1 MEKFKYELEKKERYY
16 SEIEQENRRLKPY
29 YEKFNQMKEIIEE
42 TMEKVFSLFYF
53 LSFLYSKHQ
62 ELFLMNF
69 YCYDKLFTFI
79 LDGEKRKR
87 EPKI

>member
-42 TMEKVFSLFYF
+42 TMEKVCIF
-53 LSFLYSKHQ
+53 LFLYS
-62 ELFLMNF
+62 
-69 YCYDKLFTFI
+69 
-79 LDGEKRKR
+79 
-87 EPKI
+87 